1 VAEGFKA
8 GSAYV
13 ELDVDADPAIA
24 KTEKAIRD
32 SRGRFV
38 KAGTTVGEGIGD
50 GIDEGSSKSVEKSPK
65 LKKATEK
72 VAGRTEA
79 TFQALKFAGAF
90 AGLPVAAAGAAALTV
105 GAFAAI
111 PLALVAAA
119 AKANAGIDSVGQAY
133 TRFADTSTGVF
144 TRSASVLQ
152 DELVAGTNDLE
163 KSVRKLEPALTGAFN
178 NSAPAVNGLV
188 KATTTLVDES
198 LPGILTGTTKTA
210 VAMEGLNSLTK
221 GVGRGVT
228 DFFQNSARGADASA
242 ASMTVFGGIVQDA
255 AGFLGTLVANLSQAG
270 TSILPQFR
278 GALQTVYGILEQVTS
293 GGMSPLVQ
301 GVGAFVTTTTGALSV
316 VLAMTSALGGWL
328 GPLAAIFGAFKAAD
342 MLTFGKL
349 TAGLGVHFEGLG
361 SKIKAADGARA
372 KFTTGMSALTS
383 AAFSPAGLAVGAL
396 TIGLGLLGVAQQKA
410 AADAAAHK
418 TRIADLA
425 SALRESKGAIDDNV
439 RAQAAKALQDTQVT
453 NTGKSYLEV
462 ARQLGVSQS
471 DLTSAYLGNASASER
486 VKTALRGMVD
496 GSVEWVDTGTGATQV
511 MSAQG
516 QTARDLLESLGGM
529 ESEFGKAAQKNKDL
543 AEASATSSAA
553 MNNMSPALAAA
564 QQGAGK
570 LASAYST
577 LFSPMASVA
586 DKANA
591 LITILDRL
599 AGRTPS
605 YEESVQSMN
614 DTLRS
619 MESAMASGMDQTKGW
634 GDALLNADG
643 TVSTFTEN
651 GSSLQN
657 NLVQLQSGFANAGA
671 SIQELVEGGMTYNTA
686 AQQVQATLQTQR
698 DRFVELAQKMGLTGD
713 QANSLADKYG
723 LIPSKVVTE
732 ITNLGT
738 AVTSLSQ
745 VTDLDAKI
753 KSLPP
758 NTPVRITS
766 ITAEAEQKLKD
777 LGYTVTHMPDG
788 TVLIMANT
796 GGAIAGANEV
806 ESRVQAIQDKTVYVN
821 VVATGVASALA
832 SIASVASRAAAAI
845 SHDGGRIGP
854 RSHAS
859 GPAPRARRTGGPT
872 PFLAGMANA
881 TLVGETGPEIIYPDR
896 SSYVATAIQTK
907 RAEKAARGAAVA
919 REHTG
924 GTSTTTLERPSV
936 TNVFNIYA
944 APGMDIDAL
953 AAKVSRKVEQTMKG
967 GA

>member
-1 VAEGFKA
+1 MAEGFKA

-13 ELDVDADPAIA
+13 ELDVDADPAINKA
-24 KTEKAIRD
+24 EKAIRD
-32 SRGRFV
+32 SKGKFV
-38 KAGTTVGEGIGD
+38 KAGTEVGEGLGD
-50 GIDEGSSKSVEKSPK
+50 GIDEGSSKSVDKSPK

-90 AGLPVAAAGAAALTV
+90 AGLPVAAAAVSALTV

-119 AKANAGIDSVGQAY
+119 AKANAGIDSVAVAY

-144 TRSASVLQ
+144 QRSASVLQ

-178 NSAPAVNGLV
+178 NSAPAVDGLV
-188 KATTTLVDES
+188 KAVSTLVDES

-210 VAMEGLNSLTK
+210 VAMDGLNKLAQGT
-221 GVGRGVT
+221 GRGIT
-228 DFFQNSARGADASA
+228 DFFQNSARGAEASA
-242 ASMTVFGGIVQDA
+242 QSMGQLGGIVQDA
-255 AGFLGTLVANLSQAG
+255 AGFLGTLVANLSSAG
-270 TSILPQFR
+270 TTVLPLFR
-278 GALQTVYGILEQVTS
+278 GALQTVYSILVQVTS

-301 GVGAFVTTTTGALSV
+301 GVGAFITTTTGALSL
-316 VLAMTSALGGWL
+316 VLAFANALGGWL
-328 GPLAAIFGAFKAAD
+328 GPLAAVFGAFKAVD

-349 TAGLGVHFEGLG
+349 TANLATQFDGLGG
-361 SKIKAADGARA
+361 KIKAADGARA
-372 KFTTGMSALTS
+372 KFSAGMSGLVS
-383 AAFSPAGLAVGAL
+383 AAISPAGLATAGLVV
-396 TIGLGLLGVAQQKA
+396 GLGLLGMAQQRAAQA
-410 AADAAAHK
+410 AAEHK
-418 TRIADLA
+418 ARVGDLA
-425 SALRESKGAIDDNV
+425 AALRESNGAINESV
-439 RAQAAKALQDTQVT
+439 RASAAKALGDMQMSTS
-453 NTGKSYLEV
+453 GKSVLQV
-462 ARQLGVSQS
+462 ARELGVTLP
-471 DLTSAYLGNASASER
+471 DLTSAYLGNSDAQKRVNEQLQTRANVAGDKVMAGKEATKGER
-486 VKTALRGMVD
+486 DEALAATALQQ
-496 GSVEWVDTGTGATQV
+496 ELKGTNT
-511 MSAQG
+511 
-516 QTARDLLESLGGM
+516 EY
-529 ESEFGKAAQKNKDL
+529 GKAVAHNKDL
-543 AEASATSSAA
+543 AAASAQTADA
-553 MNNMSPALAAA
+553 MSTMSPALGAA
-564 QQGAGK
+564 QQAAGK
-570 LASAYST
+570 LASAYTT

-619 MESAMASGMDQTKGW
+619 MESALAAGIDKTKGW

-651 GSSLQN
+651 GSNLQN

-671 SIQELVEGGMTYNTA
+671 SIQGLVESGMTYNAA

-698 DRFVELAQKMGLTGD
+698 DRFIALAQAQGLSAD
-713 QANSLADKYG
+713 QAQALADKYG
-723 LIPSKVVTE
+723 LIPAKVTTE

-738 AVTSLSQ
+738 AVTSAADIQMVRDKL
-745 VTDLDAKI
+745 TG
-753 KSLPP
+753 LPP

-777 LGYTVTHMPDG
+777 LNYTVTHMDDG
-788 TVLIMANT
+788 TVLIMANPSN
-796 GGAIAGANEV
+796 ALAGAALV
-806 ESRVQAIQDKTVYVN
+806 ESRVQSLQDKTVYVN

-872 PFLAGMANA
+872 PFLAGAANA

-919 REHTG
+919 TERAG
-924 GTSTTTLERPSV
+924 GRATATLERPTV
-936 TNVFNIYA
+936 TNVFNIHA

-953 AAKVSRKVEQTMKG
+953 AAKVSRKVEQKMKG

>member
-1 VAEGFKA
+1 VPEGFKA

-13 ELDVDADPAIA
+13 ELDVDADPAINKA
-24 KTEKAIRD
+24 EKAIRD
-32 SRGRFV
+32 SKGKFI
-38 KAGTTVGEGIGD
+38 KAGTEVGEGLGD
-50 GIDEGSSKSVEKSPK
+50 GIDEGSSKSVDKSPK

-79 TFQALKFAGAF
+79 VFQGLKFAGAF

-111 PLALVAAA
+111 PIALVAAA

-144 TRSASVLQ
+144 QRSASVLQ

-188 KATTTLVDES
+188 KATTTLVNES

-210 VAMEGLNSLTK
+210 VAMDGLNKLAQGT
-221 GVGRGVT
+221 GRGIT
-228 DFFQNSARGADASA
+228 DFFQNSARGAEASA
-242 ASMTVFGGIVQDA
+242 QSMGQLGGIVQDA
-255 AGFLGTLVANLSQAG
+255 AGFLGTLVANLSSAG
-270 TSILPQFR
+270 TTVLPLFR
-278 GALQTVYGILEQVTS
+278 GALQTVYSILEQVTS

-301 GVGAFVTTTTGALSV
+301 GVGAFITTTTGALSL
-316 VLAMTSALGGWL
+316 VLAFANALGGWL
-328 GPLAAIFGAFKAAD
+328 GPLAAVFGAFKAVD
-342 MLTFGKL
+342 MMTFGKL
-349 TAGLGVHFEGLG
+349 TANLGAQFEGLG
-361 SKIKAADGARA
+361 GKIREADGARA
-372 KFTTGMSALTS
+372 KFKTGMAGLLEGAL
-383 AAFSPAGLAVGAL
+383 SPAGLAVGGL
-396 TIGLGLLGVAQQKA
+396 VIGLGLLGMAQQAAAQKA
-410 AADAAAHK
+410 AEHK
-418 TRIADLA
+418 TRVADLA
-425 SALRESKGAIDDNV
+425 SALRESNGVVNESV
-439 RAQAAKALQDTQVT
+439 RAAAAKTLTDTKLTEVD
-453 NTGKSYLEV
+453 KSYLRV
-462 ARQLGVSQS
+462 AGELGISQS
-471 DLTSAYLGNASASER
+471 KVTDAYLGNVKAGKEVITSLDGIIASGTSTVNTTRGVITTHNDAA
-486 VKTALRGMVD
+486 VAAIALKRSMTD
-496 GSVEWVDTGTGATQV
+496 
-511 MSAQG
+511 MN
-516 QTARDLLESLGGM
+516 
-529 ESEFGKAAQKNKDL
+529 SEFGSAVQTNKDL
-543 AEASATSSAA
+543 AAATAGTADSMSS
-553 MNNMSPALAAA
+553 MSPALAAA

-614 DTLRS
+614 DTLRG
-619 MESAMASGMDQTKGW
+619 MADAMASGVDHAKGW

-651 GSSLQN
+651 GSNLQN
-657 NLVQLQSGFANAGA
+657 SLVQLQSGFANAGA
-671 SIQELVEGGMTYNTA
+671 SIQGLVESGMTYNA
-686 AQQVQATLQTQR
+686 ASQQVEATLQFQR
-698 DRFVELAQKMGLTGD
+698 DRFVELAQKMGLTAD
-713 QANSLADKYG
+713 QASQLADKYG
-723 LIPSKVVTE
+723 LIPAKVTTE

-738 AVTSLSQ
+738 AVTSAADIQMVRDKL
-745 VTDLDAKI
+745 TG
-753 KSLPP
+753 LPP
-758 NTPVRITS
+758 NTPVRVTS

-777 LGYTVTHMPDG
+777 LNYTVTHMDDG

-845 SHDGGRIGP
+845 GHDGGRIGP

-896 SSYVATAIQTK
+896 SSYVATAVQTK

-919 REHTG
+919 TDRTG
-924 GTSTTTLERPSV
+924 GKATATLERPSV
-936 TNVFNIYA
+936 TNVFNIHA

-953 AAKVSRKVEQTMKG
+953 AAKVSRKVEQKMKG